1 MIGKEKPLTT
11 KSTKENSRPS
21 FGCYYRPMRKVKIF
35 ITILAIVFCFAITG
49 DACSLIHGYFH
60 QVTHLK
66 GRVVGKSFGPIQFR
80 WLRRMY
86 NVSGAELEVYE
97 YASPRHKDAK
107 PLARAVA
114 NSAGE
119 FEFGTLKEGHY
130 SLFIKG
136 GGMQDSFDIEITNKV
151 PRTKEVTL
159 DISPIFSDCTGGHEF
174 EAQAEK
180 K

>member
-1 MIGKEKPLTT
+1 
-11 KSTKENSRPS
+11 
-21 FGCYYRPMRKVKIF
+21 MRKVKIF

-49 DACSLIHGYFH
+49 DACSLIRGYFH

-66 GRVVGKSFGPIQFR
+66 GRVVGKSLGAIQFR

-97 YASPRHKDAK
+97 YGRPWPRDAK
-107 PLARAVA
+107 PLAQTIA

-159 DISPIFSDCTGGHEF
+159 DISPIFPDCTGGHEF
-174 EAQAEK
+174 EVQAEK
-180 K
+180 R